1 MLVLAMSLLWWLRL
15 RSDNSL
21 PSDKAT
27 TSPLRGSSR
36 PGRSQGL
43 GGPRESSNSRKLQ
56 LGWYLLRDSDQPLP
70 SRRSLSWGP
79 APASPW
85 KG

>member
-1 MLVLAMSLLWWLRL
+1 MVLLAMSLLWRLRL
-15 RSDNSL
+15 RRDNSV

-43 GGPRESSNSRKLQ
+43 GGPGESSNSRKLQ

-70 SRRSLSWGP
+70 SRRSMSWGP
-79 APASPW
+79 GPASPQ